1 MEQSSPTKRD
11 GSPDNRE
18 VENTVTENTGTEK
31 SGVDNNADDTDDMSF
46 DKPTMAQS
54 VPRVVEPVAV
64 RFEDF
69 TIMEL
74 LGEGSFGK
82 VFKVLKKDTGKLYA
96 MKSMKKQTLIN
107 NNQIRY
113 AVTEAQIMRE
123 MDHAYVLK
131 LMFSF
136 QTPDYL
142 HMVMELCEHGD
153 LSQQLDQHQFFEEQL
168 ARFICAE
175 LILGIQHVHEKGV
188 LYRDLKP
195 ENILIDADGHIRLG
209 DFGLA
214 KQGRASQVEAGKVVA
229 QSFCGSPAYL
239 APEMLSKSG
248 VSQSGDVYQIGVV
261 LYEMLVGIPPFYNDN
276 ITILYQNISKG
287 KLKVPKYLSKNVKN
301 LLNKILH
308 RDPNKRPTLEQM
320 KADIFFAGID
330 WKVLATKRYRPP
342 TKLGKPENTSQSNN
356 DDLNAMFQD
365 KSAQMRKNSMIF
377 EDSDYNESNRSYN
390 RVKNYTFSRRN

>member
-11 GSPDNRE
+11 TS
-18 VENTVTENTGTEK
+18 
-31 SGVDNNADDTDDMSF
+31 VDNTADATADADDTADMSF
-46 DKPTMAQS
+46 DKPTVPQS
-54 VPRVVEPVAV
+54 IPRPVEPVAV

-175 LILGIQHVHEKGV
+175 LILGI
-188 LYRDLKP
+188 
-195 ENILIDADGHIRLG
+195 
-209 DFGLA
+209 
-214 KQGRASQVEAGKVVA
+214 
-229 QSFCGSPAYL
+229 
-239 APEMLSKSG
+239 
-248 VSQSGDVYQIGVV
+248 
-261 LYEMLVGIPPFYNDN
+261 
-276 ITILYQNISKG
+276 
-287 KLKVPKYLSKNVKN
+287 
-301 LLNKILH
+301 
-308 RDPNKRPTLEQM
+308 
-320 KADIFFAGID
+320 
-330 WKVLATKRYRPP
+330 
-342 TKLGKPENTSQSNN
+342 
-356 DDLNAMFQD
+356 
-365 KSAQMRKNSMIF
+365 
-377 EDSDYNESNRSYN
+377 
-390 RVKNYTFSRRN
+390 